1 MWGVGLSICFP
12 SFILPIPRAK
22 IKLEVDMHYPDKAI
36 VWAYQNIY
44 EPMKDGDNW
53 IVNYKD
59 DNYEWAQKSFIS
71 RDGAFIFYHKKI
83 QEYKDYYFKLLQ
95 QQSKYW

>member
-1 MWGVGLSICFP
+1 MPVP
-12 SFILPIPRAK
+12 HAK
-22 IKLEVDMHYPDKAI
+22 IKQEVDMHYPDKAI

-95 QQSKYW
+95 QRSK